1 MTMSSKRVS
10 QSWSIFNICSLCP
23 IVVALEEIARINH
36 HFQPWLHSLKPSC
49 RIVTGHGGHVTEQ
62 IYDRM

>member
-1 MTMSSKRVS
+1 MRMSSKQVP

-36 HFQPWLHSLKPSC
+36 HFQPRLYSLTPSC
-49 RIVTGHGGHVTEQ
+49 RIIADHVVVTRVTEPNN
-62 IYDRM
+62 